1 MGGFNTSRLLQLVY
15 IKLMFVHKADV
26 IGVPI
31 VFALTHPPNIYEQV
45 VATGQLNAGID
56 SSE

>member
-15 IKLMFVHKADV
+15 ITLIFVHKEDV
-26 IGVPI
+26 VTVPI
-31 VFALTHPPNIYEQV
+31 VFAPTHPPNIYWQV

-56 SSE
+56 SRE

>member
-1 MGGFNTSRLLQLVY
+1 
-15 IKLMFVHKADV
+15 MFVHKADV